1 LIHVTNLV
9 KNYKTP
15 DNTTLRI
22 LQIKELI
29 IEDGRMLGVCGVS
42 GSGKTTLLHILTG
55 LLLPTAGDVRINDV
69 YINRLAEGKR
79 DIFRANNI
87 GYIFQS
93 FNLIPYL
100 SARENVLLSMWI
112 GKKTKKHEREKRCD
126 ELLEQVGLSKRAKHL
141 PDELSGGEQQRVCIA
156 RALANNPS
164 IIVADEPTANLDSQ
178 TKFQVIDLIKT
189 MCVQNKA
196 TLILSSH
203 DREITQGLHESV
215 SLDAVKTDEGGE

>member
-1 LIHVTNLV
+1 LITVINLV
-9 KNYKTP
+9 KDYKTP
-15 DNTTLRI
+15 DNGTLRV
-22 LQIKELI
+22 LQIEKLI
-29 IEDGRMLGVCGVS
+29 IEDGKMLGVCGVS

-55 LLLPTAGDVRINDV
+55 LLLPTAGDVIINDV
-69 YINRLAEGKR
+69 CINQLAEGKR

-100 SARENVLLSMWI
+100 SAKENILLAMWI
-112 GKKTKKHEREKRCD
+112 GKKTKKPEREKRCD
-126 ELLEQVGLSKRAKHL
+126 ELLEQTGLSKRAKHL
-141 PDELSGGEQQRVCIA
+141 PGELSGGEQQRVCIA
-156 RALANNPS
+156 RAVANNPS

-189 MCVQNKA
+189 MCVQNKT

-203 DREITQGLHESV
+203 DREITRDLHEII
-215 SLDAVKTDEGGE
+215 SLDTIKAEK

>member
-1 LIHVTNLV
+1 LITVTNLI
-9 KNYKTP
+9 KDYKTP
-15 DNTTLRI
+15 DNETLRI
-22 LQIKELI
+22 LQIEKLV
-29 IEDGRMLGVCGVS
+29 IEDGKMLGIYGVS

-55 LLLPTAGDVRINDV
+55 LLLPTSGDVLVNDV

-100 SARENVLLSMWI
+100 SARENIMLALWI
-112 GKKTKKHEREKRCD
+112 GKKMKKPERERRCD
-126 ELLEQVGLSKRAKHL
+126 ELLEQTGLSKRAKHL

-178 TKFQVIDLIKT
+178 TKFQVIDLVKT
-189 MCVQNKA
+189 MCVQNKT

-203 DREITQGLHESV
+203 DREITQDLHEIV
-215 SLDAVKTDEGGE
+215 SLDAVKAGESC

>member
-1 LIHVTNLV
+1 LITVTNLV
-9 KNYKTP
+9 KDYKTP
-15 DNTTLRI
+15 GNGALRI
-22 LQIKELI
+22 LQIEKLV
-29 IEDGRMLGVCGVS
+29 IEDGKMLGVCGVS

-55 LLLPTAGDVRINDV
+55 LLLPTAGEVFVNGVCINQLV
-69 YINRLAEGKR
+69 EGKR

-100 SARENVLLSMWI
+100 SARENILLALWI
-112 GKKTKKHEREKRCD
+112 GKKMKKPAREKRCD
-126 ELLEQVGLSKRAKHL
+126 ELLEQTGLSKRAKHL

-178 TKFQVIDLIKT
+178 TKFQIIDLIKT
-189 MCVQNKA
+189 MCLQNKT

-203 DREITQGLHESV
+203 DREITRDLHEIL
-215 SLDAVKTDEGGE
+215 SLDAVKAGE

>member
-1 LIHVTNLV
+1 V
-9 KNYKTP
+9 
-15 DNTTLRI
+15 
-22 LQIKELI
+22 LQIEKLVIRDGELLAV
-29 IEDGRMLGVCGVS
+29 RGVS

-55 LLLPTAGDVRINDV
+55 LLLPTAGDVLINDV

-100 SARENVLLSMWI
+100 SARENILLAMWI
-112 GKKTKKHEREKRCD
+112 GKKLKKTEREKRCD
-126 ELLEQVGLSKRAKHL
+126 ELLEQTGLSKRAKHF
-141 PDELSGGEQQRVCIA
+141 PDALSGGEQQRVCIA

-178 TKFQVIDLIKT
+178 TKFQVIDLIKK
-189 MCVQNKA
+189 MCAQNKT

-203 DREITQGLHESV
+203 DREITRDFQKLV
-215 SLDAVKTDEGGE
+215 SLDTAQEGE

>member
-1 LIHVTNLV
+1 MATNLV
-9 KNYKTP
+9 KDYKTP
-15 DNTTLRI
+15 DNGILRI
-22 LQIKELI
+22 LK
-29 IEDGRMLGVCGVS
+29 IENLVIGDGKMLGVCGVS
-42 GSGKTTLLHILTG
+42 GSGKTSLLHILTG

-69 YINRLAEGKR
+69 CINRLPEGKR

-100 SARENVLLSMWI
+100 SARENILLALWI
-112 GKKTKKHEREKRCD
+112 GKKTRKAEREKRCD
-126 ELLEQVGLSKRAKHL
+126 ELLEQTGLSKRARHL

-164 IIVADEPTANLDSQ
+164 IIVADEPSANLDSR
-178 TKFQVIDLIKT
+178 TKFQIIDLIKT
-189 MCVQNKA
+189 VCVQNKT

-203 DREITQGLHESV
+203 DREITRDLHGIL
-215 SLDAVKTDEGGE
+215 SLDAVKTGE